1 MIKPKDNEIFA
12 IAGDIY
18 DQINRKGICKKN
30 QISIKHL
37 KNSLRAFTF
46 NTLDID
52 AKNVYSD
59 FKMLKVTKNLRKD
72 VAISKPDKGNG
83 AVLRNNGDYYQ
94 SLEHLFTDKKKF
106 KQIDKDPTITQ
117 LSTLQNYLRSLFKQG
132 ELTKEQN
139 KNYVLKMQELDVP
152 TCY

>member
-1 MIKPKDNEIFA
+1 
-12 IAGDIY
+12 
-18 DQINRKGICKKN
+18 
-30 QISIKHL
+30 
-37 KNSLRAFTF
+37 
-46 NTLDID
+46 
-52 AKNVYSD
+52 
-59 FKMLKVTKNLRKD
+59 MLKVIKNLRKD

-83 AVLRNNGDYYQ
+83 AVLRNNADYYR

-139 KNYVLKMQELDVP
+139 KNYVLKMHELDVP